1 MPTSMAVATA
11 RLRSSFIYLANAVND
26 LSRDWAVLT
35 MVLAPLILLAS
46 LCLLPD
52 ALNLQ
57 HRVAHTF
64 ESSAGLH
71 SVGLHQISLR
81 AVQIPYRDIA
91 DPPPVDPYPD
101 WMTRTLHLVFLFISL
116 MVSLVVLCG
125 LSREETEQRATTVTG
140 EAIQIYRRVLRT
152 APAFLWLL
160 LLQLIVIAVACAGFM
175 IPLLLLHLVF
185 FGTIA
190 VDPYIVIPLI
200 IPGLLAITV
209 LYFSKVA
216 LVFDGI
222 RSWPALLH
230 SRELE
235 RGRFVKVAMRILV
248 FSAVWSG
255 YNSWASGAFL
265 VASILLGPVGAV
277 TGYVWSMVFLLDLL
291 SVTVAYFTTAFFVA
305 ASVRLYQDLTAL
317 RQQQEVVTSQTSLQQ
332 TAPLPNVAIAR

>member
-1 MPTSMAVATA
+1 MPTSMAVATV

-71 SVGLHQISLR
+71 SVGLHQISLH

>member
-71 SVGLHQISLR
+71 SVGLHQISLH

>member
-1 MPTSMAVATA
+1 
-11 RLRSSFIYLANAVND
+11 
-26 LSRDWAVLT
+26 
-35 MVLAPLILLAS
+35 MVLAPLIVLAS

-71 SVGLHQISLR
+71 RVGLHQISLR
-81 AVQIPYRDIA
+81 AVQIPYRDI
-91 DPPPVDPYPD
+91 DDTPPVDPYPD

-125 LSREETEQRATTVTG
+125 LSREENDQRATTATG

-160 LLQLIVIAVACAGFM
+160 LLQVVVIGVACAGFM
-175 IPLLLLHLVF
+175 IPLLLLHLAF
-185 FGTIA
+185 FGTIT

-200 IPGLLAITV
+200 IPGLLTITV

-248 FSAVWSG
+248 FSA
-255 YNSWASGAFL
+255 
-265 VASILLGPVGAV
+265 
-277 TGYVWSMVFLLDLL
+277 M
-291 SVTVAYFTTAFFVA
+291 
-305 ASVRLYQDLTAL
+305 
-317 RQQQEVVTSQTSLQQ
+317 
-332 TAPLPNVAIAR
+332 

>member
-1 MPTSMAVATA
+1 MAVATA

-26 LSRDWAVLT
+26 LSRDWAVLA

-71 SVGLHQISLR
+71 SVGFHQISLH
-81 AVQIPYRDIA
+81 AVQIPYRDVA

-101 WMTRTLHLVFLFISL
+101 WMTRTLHLVFLFISM

-125 LSREETEQRATTVTG
+125 LAREDSVERAPTTRREALQVYQRVIT
-140 EAIQIYRRVLRT
+140 T
-152 APAFLWLL
+152 APAFLWLS

-175 IPLLLLHLVF
+175 VPLLALHLVF
-185 FGTIA
+185 FGSIA
-190 VDPYIVIPLI
+190 LDPYIVIPLI
-200 IPGLLAITV
+200 IPGLLAVTV

-216 LVFDGI
+216 LIFDGI

-265 VASILLGPVGAV
+265 VASVLLGPVGAV

-317 RQQQEVVTSQTSLQQ
+317 REEQPVGAIHASMQR
-332 TAPLPNVAIAR
+332 TAPLPDVTASAR